1 IPDHD
6 KNLLIFCFLVSLA
19 LLVLQFVIST
29 MSDLTK
35 IKFEA
40 YFKSNWRSNVFSK
53 LTRLPVD
60 FFKSRG
66 FGNIMYRFKSI
77 DIIQNYLSD
86 KLSTLILNATS
97 SIIIA
102 VILLSYNVE
111 LAAIVIMAS
120 VLYSVV
126 RFAAYFYIKQNQL

>member
-1 IPDHD
+1 
-6 KNLLIFCFLVSLA
+6 
-19 LLVLQFVIST
+19 
-29 MSDLTK
+29 
-35 IKFEA
+35 
-40 YFKSNWRSNVFSK
+40 
-53 LTRLPVD
+53 
-60 FFKSRG
+60 
-66 FGNIMYRFKSI
+66 MYRFKSI
-77 DIIQNYLSD
+77 DIIQNYLFD

-126 RFAAYFYIKQNQL
+126 RFAAYFT